1 MFPPDQ
7 YNRFMMILKAFL
19 IVGVIY
25 YAFKCGRILYWMVNY
40 EQ

>member
-7 YNRFMMILKAFL
+7 YDHFMKIFKAFL

-25 YAFKCGRILYWMVNY
+25 YAFKVGRIIQWGL
-40 EQ
+40 Q